1 MGGSG
6 FIKEKL
12 GYYGNFSIGIFLIV
26 ICILYTVIF
35 LKVILRNRLK
45 CKKWRKLLKDSRDLR
60 PPEVQKQIDMLGEKN
75 KDESKG
81 NKYN

>member
-1 MGGSG
+1 MQ
-6 FIKEKL
+6 
-12 GYYGNFSIGIFLIV
+12 
-26 ICILYTVIF
+26 
-35 LKVILRNRLK
+35 RNE
-45 CKKWRKLLKDSRDLR
+45 KLLKDSRDLR